1 MKECKCKLCL
11 TKLPEDSKYALCDKC
26 WSLWEKHVY
35 PLIKDLPPVE
45 WNKIIKPYK
54 KRLNFWKLVNDGT
67 YEKLVEQQ
75 KQIRRD
81 RQKAR
86 YWLDVE
92 ESRRKD
98 REYAR
103 WYRSVNRE
111 KIREYQKK
119 YREKRKGVKN
129 VGTENV

>member
-1 MKECKCKLCL
+1 MKKNKCKMCL
-11 TKLPEDSKYALCDKC
+11 TKLEPDADYILCDNC
-26 WSLWEKHVY
+26 IALWEKHVY
-35 PLIKDLPPVE
+35 PLIKDLPPAE
-45 WNKIIKPYK
+45 WNKIVKPYK

-86 YWLDVE
+86 YWRDVE

-119 YREKRKGVKN
+119 YREERKGVEN